1 MCRDKNKFNEY
12 ADSFDEFGKSALSFS
27 IKGREKI
34 HSTMG
39 LIASVVMYLCLGFFT
54 IYRLKKSL
62 LHEDPTIMEIKLLE
76 QSSVEDEGIIFD
88 IKKEFYAISVI
99 SQEDGK
105 IRQSPSWIEFEFKVW
120 ETIGG
125 ENTVV

>member
-1 MCRDKNKFNEY
+1 
-12 ADSFDEFGKSALSFS
+12 
-27 IKGREKI
+27 
-34 HSTMG
+34 MG